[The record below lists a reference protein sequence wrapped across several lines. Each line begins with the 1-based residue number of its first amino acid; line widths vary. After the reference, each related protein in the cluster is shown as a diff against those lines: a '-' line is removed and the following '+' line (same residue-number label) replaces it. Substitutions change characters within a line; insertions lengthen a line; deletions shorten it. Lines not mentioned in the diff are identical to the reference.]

1 MTESAGRW
9 SDLERPPLRQ
19 GALRRALLDG
29 EPGSWRAVEL
39 VAATGSTNA
48 DLAARARAGE
58 PEGLVLVTDHQVAGR
73 GRLGRD
79 WVSPPRAGLAVSVL
93 LRPGQTGA
101 NGEPAVDPARWSWL
115 GLLAGLAVVDVLRRS
130 CGLPAELKWPNDV
143 LVPVG
148 PVGPVAGRN
157 GEPAL
162 GKVCGILAEVAD
174 GSAVI
179 VGAGINVSQQPDE
192 LPVPTATSLRLA
204 GSATLDR
211 DTVLRAYLRAF
222 SVRYAGWR
230 AVGGDPR
237 ASGAAAG
244 YRAACGTIGQRVRLL
259 RPGAEDLVGLADGVD
274 DDGRLL
280 LLADGSSA
288 PQPLAAGDVVQVR
301 ADQPAVERR

>member
-1 MTESAGRW
+1 
-9 SDLERPPLRQ
+9 
-19 GALRRALLDG
+19 
-29 EPGSWRAVEL
+29 
-39 VAATGSTNA
+39 
-48 DLAARARAGE
+48 
-58 PEGLVLVTDHQVAGR
+58 
-73 GRLGRD
+73 
-79 WVSPPRAGLAVSVL
+79 VL
-93 LRPGQTGA
+93 LRPGEPGA
-101 NGEPAVDPARWSWL
+101 NGEPPVDPGRWSWL

-148 PVGPVAGRN
+148 PAAGDNHGPR
-157 GEPAL
+157 L

-179 VGAGINVSQQPDE
+179 VGAGLNVSQQSDE

-230 AVGGDPR
+230 AVAGDPR

-244 YRAACGTIGQRVRLL
+244 YRAACGTIGQRVRVL
-259 RPGAEDLVGLADGVD
+259 RPGADDLVGLADGVD

-280 LLADGSSA
+280 LLADGSGA
-288 PQPLAAGDVVQVR
+288 PQPLAAGDVVHVR